1 VDTPDRLGNRRSKAA
16 TVRWSEDGVSKAMT
30 TSEPTKVV
38 AELAARFGGEVPN
51 LEVSRPTLEDTYL
64 RLIGE
69 ER

>member
-1 VDTPDRLGNRRSKAA
+1 
-16 TVRWSEDGVSKAMT
+16 MT